1 MIRRNFI
8 LISAKFYNYL
18 SVPEICNYEFSDLFS
33 FNKTNTEFE
42 LPPFYA
48 TKREK
53 IKENALKMK
62 KN

>member
-18 SVPEICNYEFSDLFS
+18 SVSDICNYEFSDLFS
-33 FNKTNTEFE
+33 FNKTNTELE

-48 TKREK
+48 AKREK

>member
-8 LISAKFYNYL
+8 LITAKFYNYR
-18 SVPEICNYEFSDLFS
+18 SVSKVCNYEISDLFS
-33 FNKTNTEFE
+33 FSKTNTELQ

-48 TKREK
+48 AKREK